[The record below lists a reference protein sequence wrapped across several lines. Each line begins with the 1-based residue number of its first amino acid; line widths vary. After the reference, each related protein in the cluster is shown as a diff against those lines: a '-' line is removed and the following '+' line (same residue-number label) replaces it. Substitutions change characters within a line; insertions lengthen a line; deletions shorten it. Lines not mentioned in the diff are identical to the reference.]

1 MSDKNKNYI
10 KKINLNYKDGESIA
24 EFISYER
31 QAAIHDLI
39 NENSFSINE
48 DDIGGPYVIEIE
60 ISDNVLIVKITNDN
74 QSYSKDHRIPINSLK
89 KTVKIYHSACNLYF
103 DSIKKGSIDKIE
115 EIEKNR
121 RNIHNEGAN
130 KLLKITQSNFTM
142 DHNTS
147 RRMFTLLYSLYI

>member
-1 MSDKNKNYI
+1 MPDQNKNYI

-48 DDIGGPYVIEIE
+48 DDIDGPYVIEIE

-74 QSYSKDHRIPINSLK
+74 QSYSKDHSCL
-89 KTVKIYHSACNLYF
+89 LYTSPSPR
-103 DSIKKGSIDKIE
+103 DLS
-115 EIEKNR
+115 
-121 RNIHNEGAN
+121 
-130 KLLKITQSNFTM
+130 
-142 DHNTS
+142 TS
-147 RRMFTLLYSLYI
+147 RMPSSA

>member
-1 MSDKNKNYI
+1 MPDQNKNYI

-48 DDIGGPYVIEIE
+48 DDIGGPYIIEIE

-130 KLLKITQSNFTM
+130 KLIKITESNFTM

-147 RRMFTLLYSLYI
+147 RRLFTLLYSLYI

>member
-1 MSDKNKNYI
+1 MPDQNKNYI

-60 ISDNVLIVKITNDN
+60 ISDNVLIVKITNEN

-130 KLLKITQSNFTM
+130 KLLKITESNFTM